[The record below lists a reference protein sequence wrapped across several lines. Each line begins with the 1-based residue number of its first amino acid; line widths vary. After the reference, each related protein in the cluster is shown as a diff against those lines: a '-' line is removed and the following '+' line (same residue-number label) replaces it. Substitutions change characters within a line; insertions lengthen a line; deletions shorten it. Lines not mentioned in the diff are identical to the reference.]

1 VLKDFK
7 FIFGVEFL
15 MALFMFV
22 NAASETLQ
30 SSDTDLAAAAHAVE
44 MLIGFHEQRRN
55 VHVL

>member
-1 VLKDFK
+1 
-7 FIFGVEFL
+7 